1 MHQIAIPLKISKQI
15 VIDITS
21 KRLIYNRNYAMDV
34 VSDPF
39 GYPSPLVLPLP
50 DRGPHSSK
58 TLPRS
63 WCLGPGL
70 PHMGPHSTGPPPS
83 LAHPLHVQ
91 TCSLCTMHS
100 WQAGGSHPTEMFTS

>member
-1 MHQIAIPLKISKQI
+1 MHKITISLKISKQI
-15 VIDITS
+15 VIDTS
-21 KRLIYNRNYAMDV
+21 GQRLVYNRYHAMDV
-34 VSDPF
+34 VADPF
-39 GYPSPLVLPLP
+39 EYPPPLVLPLP
-50 DRGPHSSK
+50 DMGPPCSK

-70 PHMGPHSTGPPPS
+70 PDLGPHSTGPPPS

-91 TCSLCTMHS
+91 TCSLCTMYS